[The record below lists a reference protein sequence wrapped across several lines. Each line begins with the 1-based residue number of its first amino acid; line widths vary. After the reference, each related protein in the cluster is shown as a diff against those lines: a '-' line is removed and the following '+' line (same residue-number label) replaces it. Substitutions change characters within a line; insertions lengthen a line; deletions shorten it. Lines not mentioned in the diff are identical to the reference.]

1 MTLEEGI
8 NKIFDG
14 NCMLFLGS
22 GFSLS
27 SVNINRENL
36 VTLTQQRR
44 IVLIPIK
51 SIITMQDFY

>member
-22 GFSLS
+22 GFSLGS
-27 SVNINRENL
+27 
-36 VTLTQQRR
+36 
-44 IVLIPIK
+44 LI
-51 SIITMQDFY
+51 SIGKIYLLQEC